1 MKNISVRL
9 DRASL
14 DGIPAATL
22 PDGFRFRG
30 YEPGD
35 REAWVQLYAAAERF
49 VSITPEL
56 FDSEFKRN
64 EVELSRRMLFLL
76 DGDDRPVGTSTGW
89 ADDFADRAIPGRV
102 HWVAIHPH
110 YQGRKLA
117 KPLLS
122 RTLQL
127 LRDLGHPNAYL
138 MTSTGR
144 TPAITLYLRY
154 GFVPTIE
161 TVEQREGWAEALPVL
176 PADCQ
181 PGVARALQ
189 AARRIGL

>member
-14 DGIPAATL
+14 DGIPPATL
-22 PDGFRFRG
+22 PDGFSFRG

-56 FDSEFKRN
+56 FDNEFKRN
-64 EVELSRRMLFLL
+64 EVELSRRMLFLF
-76 DGDDRPVGTSTGW
+76 DGDGRPIGTSTGW
-89 ADDFADRAIPGRV
+89 ADDLADRAVPGRV
-102 HWVAIHPH
+102 HWVAIHPQ

-127 LRDLGHPNAYL
+127 LRGLGHSSAYL

-154 GFVPTIE
+154 GFMPTIK
-161 TVEQREGWAEALPVL
+161 TAEQREGWAEALAGL

-181 PGVARALQ
+181 LSVAAALKS
-189 AARRIGL
+189 GL